1 MFLQLLGIVFLIC
14 KTASE
19 TTTVPLPTTDF
30 PADLPTYFPADS
42 STDFSTDFLT
52 AIPVIYGSPNSNCT
66 GSKGSSLTYLVD
78 TTGSMYDDLAQLK
91 LVNTWLLD
99 RVTARLSC
107 GVYQYTMVEFNDPT
121 VGPVRITYS
130 KNQFD
135 DFFQN
140 LVASGGGDCP
150 ELTMAGLKLAL
161 QNSPSGSLILV
172 LTDASAK
179 DYNNVALVNEIYS
192 LLNST
197 RSQVLFLTTGLCG
210 SMTDPD
216 YLIFRDIASRSF
228 GHVFNVDVSNL
239 NIVFNYL
246 DYTLSKPA
254 NSSKQLFSKDYS
266 GESHSDSFSVS
277 DNFTSLIVT
286 TDGVITSFDIIGP
299 GATEADI
306 RTIANETWGS
316 MYIVNHPV
324 KGIWTIEIAGP
335 DRFSVRIEGFHA
347 TNVSS
352 TSNCSK
358 CHPKATCDDYF
369 GYYQCS
375 CNDGFVGD
383 GFNCSD
389 IDECAYYW
397 SNKCGP
403 YTCENTYGSYTCSC
417 PTGYYNSS
425 EYGCVDINEC
435 ASSALNSCE
444 SPATCIN
451 SLGSYTCVCPY
462 GYVGNGT
469 SCEVDECTHNV
480 CDSGMDCIKRVGSY
494 SCYDPCLNYT
504 ALDDAWRSTSS
515 SGSYYYCDYDKNGW
529 YRFEGRGG
537 VKMPEFCVTYACGS
551 PCPMWLSGSHPRAS
565 DGIVNRTACASWY
578 GSCCTWSSTVQI
590 KACPDKYYVYKLHGT
605 PTCSLTYCTDVSSVT
620 DVCACANT
628 EECSMVDGEYG
639 CNCKDEFKISDI
651 SDIHPNLTCG
661 KHEMKVSFLK
671 CQLKS
676 QHIDVNTI
684 SIAANR
690 SCYTLQDDIVNGTY
704 SITIPLYDGQC
715 GVTVKKTK
723 TFATYFNTMY
733 ISLNSNDTAGPQE
746 VIVDMKC
753 SYPLNIQLSLD
764 TAFNPMVSTV
774 HIVTEGTGQF
784 SLSIALFQDGNYT
797 TPYQQPVVQLSS
809 KAYLYI
815 GISLDGPDASQYA
828 VLMTNCFGTPTKNI
842 DDPTKFYIIKDSC
855 PNKQDSSISVP
866 MNGVSDEGRF
876 SLQLFK
882 FITGYNTI
890 YLHCEI
896 NLCDFTTSVCE
907 PACNDSRNFNIK
919 SKSIES
925 FIYNVSIGPV
935 QMMPD
940 TPVLTLSSSCVS
952 ASYCL
957 HLLATLLIVGSFLQL
972 PHL

>member
-347 TNVSS
+347 TNVS
-352 TSNCSK
+352 N
-358 CHPKATCDDYF
+358 
-369 GYYQCS
+369 
-375 CNDGFVGD
+375 
-383 GFNCSD
+383 
-389 IDECAYYW
+389 
-397 SNKCGP
+397 
-403 YTCENTYGSYTCSC
+403 
-417 PTGYYNSS
+417 
-425 EYGCVDINEC
+425 
-435 ASSALNSCE
+435 
-444 SPATCIN
+444 
-451 SLGSYTCVCPY
+451 
-462 GYVGNGT
+462 
-469 SCEVDECTHNV
+469 
-480 CDSGMDCIKRVGSY
+480 
-494 SCYDPCLNYT
+494 
-504 ALDDAWRSTSS
+504 
-515 SGSYYYCDYDKNGW
+515 
-529 YRFEGRGG
+529 
-537 VKMPEFCVTYACGS
+537 
-551 PCPMWLSGSHPRAS
+551 
-565 DGIVNRTACASWY
+565 
-578 GSCCTWSSTVQI
+578 
-590 KACPDKYYVYKLHGT
+590 
-605 PTCSLTYCTDVSSVT
+605 VSSVT

-952 ASYCL
+952 EASYCL